1 MRPKILDYF
10 QVKSFEVASSTIAE
24 DDIRFSADYFL
35 SSDNIK
41 YQSNVKFIELSELAK
56 VIFPGIFKRIF
67 VDNSQF
73 GMPFITTSGMME
85 YSPQP
90 EKYLSFLLTTNL
102 NIYQVEEDWILVSRS
117 GTIGNAVFTSKN
129 LTKFAITE
137 DALRV
142 IPYDKQNIGFLY
154 FYISSDYGKDLI
166 VGKKGGAVVDHIYE
180 EDLNKLKIPIIL
192 DSIINTLQQKYLE
205 VKLLRE
211 EANDLLK
218 EANKLVYDYNHLPAI
233 DLADAKFYDTQREI
247 QSRVLKSSFVSGGY
261 RLDAHFYNPIA
272 ELAINN
278 IQSNALSN
286 KLLSDVATCAY
297 MGSRASRNYVEKG
310 FGVQFLSG
318 KNIIQ
323 IRPTDPKYISKQE
336 TSNLDELLLKKGWIL
351 ITRSG
356 TLGRTVLVWN
366 NFEDMAASEHLIR
379 VMPLENDTDPGYLYA
394 FLNSD
399 YGYQQLIKCK
409 HGAVI
414 DEITEDQIG
423 ETLVPIPKLQEQK
436 VIGDKVRLAYEKRAK
451 AIRLEDEA
459 QEILKQSLTG

>member
-1 MRPKILDYF
+1 MQPKILDYF
-10 QVKSFEVASSTIAE
+10 QVKSFEVASSTIAK

-41 YQSNVKFIELSELAK
+41 YQSNVKFIELSKLAR

-85 YSPQP
+85 YSPEP

-117 GTIGNAVFTSKN
+117 GTIGNAVFTSNN

-142 IPYDKQNIGFLY
+142 IPYDKHIVGFLY

-192 DSIINTLQQKYLE
+192 DSIISTLQQKYLE

-272 ELAINN
+272 ELAIRN
-278 IQSNALSN
+278 IVSKTNHKELSDLSN
-286 KLLSDVATCAY
+286 DIIIGK
-297 MGSRASRNYVEKG
+297 RFKRNYVQSE
-310 FGVQFLSG
+310 FGIPFLSG

-323 IRPTDPKYISKQE
+323 IKPTDLNYLSSSE
-336 TSNLDELLLKKGWIL
+336 TGFMSELLVKHNWTL
-351 ITRSG
+351 ITCSG
-356 TLGRTVLVWN
+356 TLGRTCFVYKN
-366 NFEDMAASEHLIR
+366 YEDYAASQHILRVVPNEELI
-379 VMPLENDTDPGYLYA
+379 DPGYLYA
-394 FLNSD
+394 FISSE
-399 YGYQQLIKCK
+399 YGFYQIVRYKY
-409 HGAVI
+409 GAII
-414 DEITEDQIG
+414 DEIDDNQIANI
-423 ETLVPIPKLQEQK
+423 LIAIPKDNQHQRI
-436 VIGDKVRLAYEKRAK
+436 IGDKVRLAYEKRAE
-451 AIRLEDEA
+451 ALRLEDEA